1 MNLNKLYLVFILLM
15 MITFTSCDDEPLEG
29 FDDGQNEEEE
39 DPNVDAVFQATLS
52 DTIDFNASEITAEL
66 TEDGLQFSGT
76 MNNKRIGFG
85 LPNPS
90 VGDKD
95 LSTNEANGFYDTN
108 VEEAISPFFTAEQ
121 GVLNIENI
129 DTVDTRVSGTFSGDF
144 VEISNNDTISIT
156 EGSFT
161 DIFFVD
167 NTPDEGGPDDGGSE
181 ISGSLTV
188 DIDGE
193 TTTFDLEEVNFS
205 GDQDV
210 VVYNF
215 VNVNEDDTQASQ
227 LADLVLP
234 ADLSEGDFDVNAHA
248 EPGSALNPFSFMF
261 DDPAQE
267 LNVLSIANSGQFS
280 INNVSDS
287 TIEGT
292 FSLDGDDVDT
302 DQTLS
307 FTNGSFTINLQ

>member
-39 DPNVDAVFQATLS
+39 DPNVDAIFQATLS

-76 MNNKRIGFG
+76 TNNKRIGFG

-108 VEEAISPFFTAEQ
+108 VQEAMSEFFTAEQ
-121 GVLNIENI
+121 GVLNIESI
-129 DTVDTRVSGTFSGDF
+129 DTVNTRVSGTFSGDF
-144 VEISNNDTISIT
+144 VEISSNDTISIT

-167 NTPDEGGPDDGGSE
+167 NTPDQGNPDDGGNE

-188 DIDGE
+188 DIDGDA
-193 TTTFDLEEVNFS
+193 TTFDLEEINFS

-227 LADLVLP
+227 QADLVLP

-267 LNVLSIANSGQFS
+267 LNVLSIANSGQFT
-280 INNVSDS
+280 INNVSDT

-292 FSLDGDDVDT
+292 FSLDGEDFDT

-307 FTNGSFTINLQ
+307 FTNGSFSINLE